1 MKTVAITPS
10 SQNLPH
16 GLSRWDWVE
25 VVASAARKWSYPTV
39 QCTSAQLVVGSLR
52 DWRTVGDDDVN
63 LVVFREHVWCKNERC
78 GREGQFSSRA
88 MAMTQTYPDGAR
100 GDRIRGAD
108 IELNSVNFLF
118 QQSEPPT
125 DQATSLS
132 TSDKPIVKLEAV
144 VLHELGHVLGLE
156 DKCAAAF
163 GKYPGATCSSDDT
176 NSVMFAPAQHLEL
189 AASDVAALCAL
200 YPRETPSLVNV
211 WPELDSATSEVALLF
226 GGIAVVA
233 VLGAVITRR
242 HPRRS

>member
-16 GLSRWDWVE
+16 GLSRWDWFE

-63 LVVFREHVWCKNERC
+63 LVVFREQVWCNNERC
-78 GREGQFSSRA
+78 GREGLFSSRA

-100 GDRIRGAD
+100 GDRIHGAD

-125 DQATSLS
+125 DHATSPS

-156 DKCAAAF
+156 DKCVAAL
-163 GKYPGATCSSDDT
+163 GKYPGATCSSNDT

-200 YPRETPSLVNV
+200 YPRETPPGDNL
-211 WPELDSATSEVALLF
+211 WPVIDSVSKEVVLLL
-226 GGIAVVA
+226 GGIAVIA
-233 VLGAVITRR
+233 VFGSVVMRR
-242 HPRRS
+242 YMRRS